1 MHSALCVV
9 VVFHNYSLLRSAL
22 SRPLSCS
29 PADSRLPTPPPFAKR
44 CPLPPLFCE
53 TRALLSKRGGG
64 SEGGAEL
71 HLQER
76 TLEEK
81 RVEFVG
87 EAAVAKIRVQR
98 TLLPSAP
105 SISIR
110 SSPFLSPVAK
120 QGEGEEWQQQGRS
133 GRFRPVCA
141 KKRSPPFFPACSCVV
156 GSVYKRHSSFF
167 LSFEHLF
174 L

>member
-1 MHSALCVV
+1 MHSALCVVV

-44 CPLPPLFCE
+44 CLLPLFCE

-64 SEGGAEL
+64 SKGGAEL

-110 SSPFLSPVAK
+110 SSPFLSPVA
-120 QGEGEEWQQQGRS
+120 GGVAAAREERAFQAGL
-133 GRFRPVCA
+133 C
-141 KKRSPPFFPACSCVV
+141 KKDPPPFFPACSCVV
-156 GSVYKRHSSFF
+156 GSVYKARHSSFF